1 MTYFVSQED
10 LEKLRRVVVIVAT
23 QSGEPS
29 NHSISLS
36 DQCTN
41 GVLVVVAVPFQK
53 VSQQRVRIH
62 QMCGINSL
70 GSNFMGMRET
80 IHTYLNQSLLPK
92 RNY

>member
-10 LEKLRRVVVIVAT
+10 LEKLRRVVAT

-41 GVLVVVAVPFQK
+41 GVLVVVAVPFKK

-70 GSNFMGMRET
+70 GSNFMGM
-80 IHTYLNQSLLPK
+80 
-92 RNY
+92 